1 MQMVLELEL
10 ALYLVEVSEND
21 HNANQTIN
29 HNQFKCV
36 TAYCTHATAIMYY

>member
-1 MQMVLELEL
+1 MVLELEL

-29 HNQFKCV
+29 SHQFKCV
-36 TAYCTHATAIMYY
+36 TAYCTHATAIAYY